1 MGGKKLFSTETMDL
15 IVRIETIYAPSSGAS
30 ASKFAGP
37 KKALPFIQ
45 KKKISLHKLTFTNN
59 LKNDGLI

>member
-45 KKKISLHKLTFTNN
+45 KKNQFA
-59 LKNDGLI
+59 